1 MQCTLFT
8 DGNCDG
14 DGDCDGDCDGD
25 VLCWYTKV
33 QMKTQVSLEDA
44 LSNVNALD
52 LGILKGAQQKTQHY
66 TLQLNKNIE
75 FLHSAE
81 TFSSSRS

>member
-1 MQCTLFT
+1 
-8 DGNCDG
+8 
-14 DGDCDGDCDGD
+14 
-25 VLCWYTKV
+25 
-33 QMKTQVSLEDA
+33 MKTQVSLEDA

-81 TFSSSRS
+81 TFSSS